1 MDEKFQSE
9 LLLIYKRPRHEILLT
24 NVIPSK
30 LSENVNKMMKG
41 VEQDE
46 IFQKY
51 RQNTGCLMECIT
63 N

>member
-9 LLLIYKRPRHEILLT
+9 LLLNYKRPDHEILLT
-24 NVIPSK
+24 NGIPSK

-51 RQNTGCLMECIT
+51 R
-63 N
+63 

>member
-9 LLLIYKRPRHEILLT
+9 LLLNYKKPGHEILLT
-24 NVIPSK
+24 NGIPSK
-30 LSENVNKMMKG
+30 LSENVNKTMKG

-51 RQNTGCLMECIT
+51 R
-63 N
+63 